1 MPYFTDREL
10 DFLTSLQSRWR
21 WHYLLEFIRLL
32 GVDAGDGLN
41 RGAPSN
47 PSQGAERVQRN
58 HASLG

>member
-1 MPYFTDREL
+1 
-10 DFLTSLQSRWR
+10 LQSRWR